1 MRCLCDCC
9 MISFDV
15 HGFCHHLDLK
25 SGIQRR
31 VFDQAKVKSPEAG
44 TTPVIAAGKNGSDL
58 KVISNV

>member
-1 MRCLCDCC
+1 